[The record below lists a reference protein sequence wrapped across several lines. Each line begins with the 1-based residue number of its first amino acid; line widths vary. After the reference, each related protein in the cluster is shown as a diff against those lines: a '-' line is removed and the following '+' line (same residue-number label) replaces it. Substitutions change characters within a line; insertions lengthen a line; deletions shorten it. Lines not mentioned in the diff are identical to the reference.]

1 MNEPERDRGLV
12 LARHP
17 ANSTIEQ
24 GEKRLF
30 KLVAPYAAGL
40 SERLVPEALVTIL
53 IRLPGRPEGDV
64 VIAPKNESIGEL
76 QAMLERSARRLA
88 VADPTIYS
96 EPSAEEPS

>member
-1 MNEPERDRGLV
+1 MIEPERDRGLV

-24 GEKRLF
+24 SEKRLF
-30 KLVAPYAAGL
+30 KLVAPYAAEL
-40 SERLVPEALVTIL
+40 SCKLVPEALVTIL

-88 VADPTIYS
+88 FAAPTDFR
-96 EPSAEEPS
+96 EHPTEESS